1 MLSRE
6 KIKKWLIDTIVYNE
20 NINKEDLNEQA
31 NIVENCAEAM
41 DIVKKYEDMIK
52 TNKKNIIFFAFQQGK
67 IFEKFKENRK
77 SKSLIEQ
84 FKITKYFQTS

>member
-1 MLSRE
+1 M
-6 KIKKWLIDTIVYNE
+6 
-20 NINKEDLNEQA
+20 
-31 NIVENCAEAM
+31 ENCAEAM

-77 SKSLIEQ
+77 FKS
-84 FKITKYFQTS
+84 Y